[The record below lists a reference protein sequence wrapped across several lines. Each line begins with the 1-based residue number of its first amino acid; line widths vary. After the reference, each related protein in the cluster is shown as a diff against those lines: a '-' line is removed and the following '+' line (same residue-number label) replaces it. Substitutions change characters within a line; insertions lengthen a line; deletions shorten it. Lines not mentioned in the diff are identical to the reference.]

1 MLPQFRCLFGAR
13 VSHKRPDM
21 AAAGLHS
28 FVAQR
33 GHKLPTGVVFAGQSA
48 RSSVINTCSDLL

>member
-1 MLPQFRCLFGAR
+1 MLPQFLCLFGAR
-13 VSHKRPDM
+13 VPHKRPDM

-33 GHKLPTGVVFAGQSA
+33 GHKLPAGVVCAGHSLFHQ
-48 RSSVINTCSDLL
+48 

>member
-1 MLPQFRCLFGAR
+1 MLPQFLCLFGAR

-28 FVAQR
+28 SVAQR

-48 RSSVINTCSDLL
+48 RSSVINICSDLL

>member
-1 MLPQFRCLFGAR
+1 MLPQFLCLFGAR
-13 VSHKRPDM
+13 VPHKRPDM

-33 GHKLPTGVVFAGQSA
+33 GHRLPTGAVCAGHSA
-48 RSSVINTCSDLL
+48 